1 MKCWRSLDNA
11 AKIFPAGKNGYD
23 TNVFRI
29 YCELNDEVDGE
40 CLDKALIKTV
50 EDFPVFKSVMKKGFF
65 WYYLEE
71 SNIVPHVVP
80 EDKSP
85 CSSIYDNDK
94 KGLLF
99 RVSFFNRRINLEV
112 YHALADGTG
121 AKEFLKVLVSNYIL
135 LKYGVTSKNAILD
148 ASDFQKADDSYKK
161 FYEKNKKKNNKRV
174 TAYKLNGT
182 KMPDRRIK
190 VTEGVCSCKAIL
202 TKAHEYK
209 TTVTSLFSG
218 VLLKAIYDN
227 MAFSDRNKPV
237 VVSIPVDLRKFFDSA
252 STRNFFGVIFVSY
265 DFSKN
270 SCDLKEIIDFVD
282 KSLKNERSKSKVKL
296 RMNSLISVE
305 KNVFI
310 RGIPLIFKNI
320 VLGAVFRNSE
330 KYETTTV
337 SNIGKIEFSNEF
349 SKYLHSF
356 GMFTATNKLQVG
368 ICSYDDA
375 CTVSF
380 SSCFVNSEVEKSFFR
395 MLSNMGIEFCVNSN
409 YFGE

>member
-1 MKCWRSLDNA
+1 MKYWRSLDNA

-29 YCELNDEVDGE
+29 YCELNEEVDEE
-40 CLDKALIKTV
+40 CLDRALIKTV

-71 SNIVPHVVP
+71 SNIVPHVVF

-85 CSSIYDNDK
+85 CSGIYDNDK

-112 YHALADGTG
+112 YHVLADGTG
-121 AKEFLKVLVSNYIL
+121 AREFLKVLVSNYISV
-135 LKYGVTSKNAILD
+135 KYGVLSKNTILD

-161 FYEKNKKKNNKRV
+161 FYEKDKKKNNKRTV
-174 TAYKLNGT
+174 AYKLKGI
-182 KMPDRRIK
+182 KMPDKRIK
-190 VTEGVCSCKAIL
+190 VTEGTCSCKDVL
-202 TKAHEYK
+202 VKAHEYK
-209 TTVTSLFSG
+209 TTVTTFFTA
-218 VLLKAIYDN
+218 VLLLAIYEN
-227 MAFSDRNKPV
+227 MAFSDKNKPV
-237 VVSIPVDLRKFFDSA
+237 VVSIPVNLRNFFDSA
-252 STRNFFGVIFVSY
+252 SIRNFFGVVFVSY
-265 DFSKN
+265 DFSKK
-270 SCDLKEIIDFVD
+270 SCDLKDIIDFVG
-282 KSLKNERSKSKVKL
+282 KSLKSELSESKVKL

-305 KNVFI
+305 KNIFI
-310 RGIPLIFKNI
+310 RGVPLLLKNI
-320 VLGAVFRNSE
+320 VLGIVFRNSE

-337 SNIGKIEFSNEF
+337 SNIGKIELPNEF
-349 SKYLHSF
+349 SKYVHSF

-368 ICSYDDA
+368 ICSYDDI

-380 SSCFVNSEVEKSFFR
+380 SSCFVNSEIEKSFFR
-395 MLSNMGIEFCVNSN
+395 MLSNMGIEVCVNSN